1 MKLRLI
7 AASAALLAS
16 GTLHAQSSVTLY
28 GVADVGI
35 EASTVRR
42 RACSRR
48 RRPHR
53 AHVVGQPVRLALGP
67 ARRRG
72 PGPGPEGGLHAG
84 ERLPP
89 RYRQHQRWLAPVR
102 PPGPVGLQG
111 EFGSLTLGRQQTPV
125 YDFGITYDP
134 MALSARYSMLSQ
146 DRGMAGR
153 ANNAIKY
160 TGSFGG
166 LTASALYSFGYGDEG
181 ERGRLAPG
189 REYAFGLGYA
199 DGPFSVGAIYDQRLP
214 STDKSL
220 GRDVRYSAPQS
231 PAATPSARSRLSQAT
246 AGPCCRPGHPLARQ
260 LVVGGP
266 GTCKPRRR
274 CR

>member
-1 MKLRLI
+1 MSSATCPARAGAC
-7 AASAALLAS
+7 AASRTSQGLKAVFTLES
-16 GTLHAQSSVTLY
+16 GFHLDT
-28 GVADVGI
+28 G
-35 EASTVRR
+35 STSGG
-42 RACSRR
+42 SR
-48 RRPHR
+48 
-53 AHVVGQPVRLALGP
+53 LFD
-67 ARRRG
+67 
-72 PGPGPEGGLHAG
+72 
-84 ERLPP
+84 
-89 RYRQHQRWLAPVR
+89 RQA
-102 PPGPVGLQG
+102 PVGLQG

-181 ERGRLAPG
+181 ERPGDSRLG

-220 GRDVRYSAPQS
+220 GRDVKVQRAAIAGSYAIGPVKAFAGYRWAMLQAGTPHSRANLWWAGLGLQ
-231 PAATPSARSRLSQAT
+231 ATPALSLKGA
-246 AGPCCRPGHPLARQ
+246 AY
-260 LVVGGP
+260 
-266 GTCKPRRR
+266 
-274 CR
+274 